1 MSSQSLGAQ
10 PEAIT
15 TAELIE
21 QVTRFDGPPEQFLDF
36 LLRTQCNLADADAGA
51 ILRRAQ
57 ADQPPTIVAMH
68 PALQS
73 GAQAPAWLAE
83 ARRLAGEL
91 VDDPQ
96 TRIQPLAGGDQ
107 FYGQEDQRYLVV
119 LGLRA
124 AQGVRGCAAYLID
137 TADTAHAQRAA
148 DRLEM
153 SSVLLSVYEMRL
165 AMEQRSF
172 DVERLRQAEQILST
186 LNEHDR
192 FKGAAMAVCNDIAA
206 RFSCERVS
214 LGFSQGRYIK
224 LAAISHTEKFTRKMT
239 MVQDVEAAME
249 ECADQD
255 IELIHPRAEEA
266 TYVDRAT
273 ARLSEQQGP
282 SAIVSLPL
290 RRKREVAGVLTLER
304 RVDAPWQLGEV
315 ETLRLA
321 GDLVTARLCELRE
334 HDRWFGARFAAWLR
348 RGLAALVGPRH
359 TWAKVLVIAIVA
371 AIAFLT
377 FARGTDKV
385 EASFV
390 IEPVQRYR
398 LAAPYNSYIE
408 QVFVEP
414 DDEVQ
419 GGQTVLAKLDTDLLE
434 QELAAARAEMATFL
448 KQADTAMRDGKTVDA
463 QIAQAE
469 ADRVAAQITLLEY
482 QIERATIRSP
492 IDGVVIAGDL
502 TQQLEAPVSQGDVLF
517 EVAPL
522 ESLRAEMLVPEDRIN
537 DLQSDQPLQGMLAV
551 AAAPGDYVRFEVER
565 INPVAELIDQRNVFR
580 VRIRLLEERAGL
592 RPGMEGIAK
601 THVGRRSYLYLWTR
615 ELIDWIRMK
624 LWI

>member
-1 MSSQSLGAQ
+1 
-10 PEAIT
+10 
-15 TAELIE
+15 
-21 QVTRFDGPPEQFLDF
+21 
-36 LLRTQCNLADADAGA
+36 LRT
-51 ILRRAQ
+51 
-57 ADQPPTIVAMH
+57 
-68 PALQS
+68 
-73 GAQAPAWLAE
+73 
-83 ARRLAGEL
+83 
-91 VDDPQ
+91 DPQ
-96 TRIQPLAGGDQ
+96 TRIQPLATGEQ
-107 FYGQEDQRYLVV
+107 FYGQEEQRYLVV
-119 LGLRA
+119 LPLRA
-124 AQGVRGCAAYLID
+124 AQGVRGCAAYVID
-137 TADTAHAQRAA
+137 TADSAQAQRAA
-148 DRLEM
+148 ERLEM

-192 FKGAAMAVCNDIAA
+192 FKSAAMAVCNDLAA

-214 LGFSQGRYIK
+214 LGFNHGRYIK

-255 IELIHPRAEEA
+255 MELIHPRPEEA
-266 TYVDRAT
+266 TYVDRAI
-273 ARLSEQQGP
+273 ARLSEQHGP
-282 SAIVSLPL
+282 SAIICLPL
-290 RRKREVAGVLTLER
+290 RRKREVAGVIALER
-304 RVDAPWQLGEV
+304 RIDAPWQLAEV

-321 GDLVTARLCELRE
+321 GDLITARLCELHD

-348 RGLAALVGPRH
+348 RGFGALVGPKH
-359 TWAKVLVIAIVA
+359 TWAKVLVIAVVA
-371 AIAFLT
+371 AVLFLT

-385 EASFV
+385 EGSFV

-398 LAAPYNSYIE
+398 LAAPYNTYIE
-408 QVFVEP
+408 AVFVEP
-414 DDEVQ
+414 DAEVKA
-419 GGQTVLAKLDTDLLE
+419 GQTVLAKLDTDLLE
-434 QELAAARAEMATFL
+434 QKLAAARAEMATFV

-482 QIERATIRSP
+482 QIERATIISP

-537 DLQSDQPLQGMLAV
+537 DLQSDEPLQGELAV
-551 AAAPGDYVRFEVER
+551 AASPGDYIRFEVER
-565 INPVAELIDQRNVFR
+565 INPVAELVDQRNVFR
-580 VRIRLLEERAGL
+580 VRIRLLEDRPGL